1 MIVRVGCD
9 NGVVI
14 ETQLD
19 PRQAMVACLDQWR
32 RSIVESDD
40 VELLTQVR
48 DIEAMSRIRYAMIA
62 VVRWLARLW
71 PSPA

>member
-48 DIEAMSRIRYAMIA
+48 DIEAMLRIWYEMIS
-62 VVRWLARLW
+62 VVR
-71 PSPA
+71 